1 VAAVISVYFV
11 LRYVHETRGK
21 ELEQMEG

>member
-1 VAAVISVYFV
+1 VVSVYFV
-11 LRYVHETRGK
+11 LRYVHETRGM